1 MCIVLKSSTF
11 AAAFLENRY
20 LTYNTNQVMNVS
32 FDQIDAVNAVVTVD
46 IKREDFAAD
55 VDKEVAKM
63 GVKHPLKGF
72 RPGKAPKALLM
83 KFYGPS
89 VTADVV
95 DRMVGRALYEHIR
108 ENNLHVLGEPLP
120 NEETKVDLMND
131 DEMAFKFDLGLAPA
145 IELKLN
151 KRINV
156 PYYNIEVTDQM
167 VDDAIAHDRKRLGTL
182 VDGEVSDKE
191 SMLRGS
197 MVELDENGNDK
208 EDGIKVE
215 RTVISPRYMVD
226 DDEAAKFVGVKV
238 GDTFVFNPH
247 KANNGNIAELAAML
261 NVDRNDADVKSD
273 FRVTIEEIK
282 VNKEAEM
289 NEEFYKGVLGTDT
302 EVKDEAAFREA
313 VREMIGHAN
322 VPESNYRFTVDAQR
336 VLTEKAGELPLPE
349 EFLKRFLK
357 VRREQEE
364 KENTE
369 VTDEEAQG
377 MFKQLRWQL
386 VKDHIAQELGIKVEK
401 EDIDNAAFVFAQQQL
416 SQYGIYNA
424 PEDLIRQQAER
435 FMQDDRTR
443 EMIQE
448 HAIDNKFYAAV
459 KEAVKVNEKTV
470 SVEDFR
476 KLYEDDEK

>member
-1 MCIVLKSSTF
+1 
-11 AAAFLENRY
+11 
-20 LTYNTNQVMNVS
+20 MNVS
-32 FDQIDAVNAVVTVD
+32 LEQIDAVNAIVTVD

-55 VDKEVAKM
+55 VAKEVAKM
-63 GVKHPLKGF
+63 GVRHPLKGF
-72 RPGKAPKALLM
+72 RPGKAPKSLLM

-95 DRMVGRALYEHIR
+95 DRMVGKALYDHIR

-120 NEETKVDLMND
+120 NEDTKVDIMND
-131 DEMAFKFDLGLAPA
+131 EEMAFKFDLGLAPA

-197 MVELDENGNDK
+197 MIELDEQGNDK

-215 RTVISPRYMVD
+215 RTVISARYMND
-226 DDEAAKFVGVKV
+226 EDEAAKFVGVKV
-238 GDTFVFNPH
+238 GDTFVFNPY
-247 KANNGNIAELAAML
+247 KAYDGNAAELQGLL
-261 NVDRNDADVKSD
+261 NVDRNVAAEMKSD

-282 VNKEAEM
+282 VNQEAEM
-289 NEEFYKGVLGTDT
+289 NEEFFKGVLGTET

-313 VREMIGHAN
+313 VRVMIQRAN

-336 VLTEKAGELPLPE
+336 ILTEKAGELQLPE

-357 VRREQEE
+357 LRREQDE

-369 VTDEEAQG
+369 ITDEEAQG
-377 MFKQLRWQL
+377 MFNQLRWQL
-386 VKDHIAQELGIKVEK
+386 VKDHLAQELGIKVEK
-401 EDIDNAAFVFAQQQL
+401 EDIDTAAFIFAQQQL

-424 PEDLIRQQAER
+424 PEDLVRQQAER
-435 FMQDDRTR
+435 YMQDDRAR
-443 EMIQE
+443 EAIQE

-459 KEAVKVNEKTV
+459 KEAVKVNEKTI

-476 KLYEDDEK
+476 KLYEKEEK

>member
-1 MCIVLKSSTF
+1 
-11 AAAFLENRY
+11 
-20 LTYNTNQVMNVS
+20 MNVS
-32 FDQIDAVNAVVTVD
+32 LEQIDAVNAVVTVD

-55 VDKEVAKM
+55 VAKEVAQM
-63 GVKHPLKGF
+63 GVRHPLKGF
-72 RPGKAPKALLM
+72 RPGKAPKSLLM

-95 DRMVGRALYEHIR
+95 DRMVGRALYDHIR
-108 ENNLHVLGEPLP
+108 ENKLQVLGEPLP
-120 NEETKVDLMND
+120 NEDTKVDVMND

-167 VDDAIAHDRKRLGTL
+167 VDDAIAHDRKRLGRL

-197 MVELDENGNDK
+197 LVELDEQGNDK
-208 EDGIKVE
+208 AEGIKVE
-215 RTVISPRYMVD
+215 RTVISPRYMND

-238 GDTFVFNPH
+238 GDTFTFNPY
-247 KANNGNIAELAAML
+247 KAYDGNAAELQGLL
-261 NVDRNDADVKSD
+261 NIDRNVAAEMKSD

-282 VNKEAEM
+282 VNQEAEM
-289 NEEFYKGVLGTDT
+289 NEEFFKGVLGVETD
-302 EVKDEAAFREA
+302 VKDEAAFREA
-313 VREMIGHAN
+313 VREMIKRAN

-336 VLTEKAGELPLPE
+336 ILTEKAGDLQLPE

-357 VRREQEE
+357 LRREQDE
-364 KENTE
+364 KENVE
-369 VTDEEAQG
+369 VTDEEAQS

-386 VKDHIAQELGIKVEK
+386 VKDHLAQELGIKVEK
-401 EDIDNAAFVFAQQQL
+401 EDIDTAAFIFAQQQL

-424 PEDLIRQQAER
+424 PEDLIKQQAER
-435 FMQDDRTR
+435 FMQDDRAR
-443 EMIQE
+443 DAIHE
-448 HAIDNKFYAAV
+448 HALDNKFYAAV
-459 KEAVKVNEKTV
+459 KEAVKVNEKEI

-476 KLYEDDEK
+476 KLYESDEK

>member
-1 MCIVLKSSTF
+1 
-11 AAAFLENRY
+11 
-20 LTYNTNQVMNVS
+20 MNVS
-32 FDQIDAVNAVVTVD
+32 LEQIDAVNAIVTVD

-55 VDKEVAKM
+55 VAKEVAKM
-63 GVKHPLKGF
+63 GVRHPLKGF
-72 RPGKAPKALLM
+72 RPGKAPKSLLM

-95 DRMVGRALYEHIR
+95 DRMVGKALYDHIR

-120 NEETKVDLMND
+120 NEDTKVDIMND
-131 DEMAFKFDLGLAPA
+131 EEMAFKFDLGLAPA

-197 MVELDENGNDK
+197 MIELDEQGNDK
-208 EDGIKVE
+208 ENGIKVE
-215 RTVISPRYMVD
+215 RTVISARYMND
-226 DDEAAKFVGVKV
+226 EDEAAKFVGVKV
-238 GDTFVFNPH
+238 GDTFVFNPY
-247 KANNGNIAELAAML
+247 KAYDGNAAELQGLL
-261 NVDRNDADVKSD
+261 NVDRNVAAEMKSD

-282 VNKEAEM
+282 VNQEAEM
-289 NEEFYKGVLGTDT
+289 NEEFFKGVLGTET

-313 VREMIGHAN
+313 VREMIQRAN
-322 VPESNYRFTVDAQR
+322 VPESNYRFTVDAKR
-336 VLTEKAGELPLPE
+336 ILTEKAGELQLPE

-357 VRREQEE
+357 LRREQDE

-369 VTDEEAQG
+369 ITDEEAQG
-377 MFKQLRWQL
+377 MFNQLRWQL
-386 VKDHIAQELGIKVEK
+386 VKDHLAQELGIKVEK
-401 EDIDNAAFVFAQQQL
+401 EDIDTAAFIFAQQQL

-424 PEDLIRQQAER
+424 PEDLVRQQAER
-435 FMQDDRTR
+435 YMQDDRAR
-443 EMIQE
+443 EAIQE

-459 KEAVKVNEKTV
+459 KEAVKVNEKSI

-476 KLYEDDEK
+476 KLYEKEEK

>member
-1 MCIVLKSSTF
+1 
-11 AAAFLENRY
+11 
-20 LTYNTNQVMNVS
+20 MNVS
-32 FDQIDAVNAVVTVD
+32 FEQIDAVNGLLTVD

-55 VDKEVAKM
+55 VAKEVAKM
-63 GVKHPLKGF
+63 GVRHPLKGF
-72 RPGKAPKALLM
+72 RPGKAPKSLLM

-95 DRMVGRALYEHIR
+95 DRMVGRAMYDYIR
-108 ENNLHVLGEPLP
+108 ENKLQVLGEPLP
-120 NEETKVDLMND
+120 NETTKVDLMND
-131 DEMAFKFDLGLAPA
+131 EEMAFKFDLGMAPA
-145 IELKLN
+145 IDLKLN

-191 SMLRGS
+191 SMMRGS
-197 MVELDENGNDK
+197 MIELDENGNDK

-215 RTVISPRYMVD
+215 RTVISPRYLVD
-226 DDEAAKFVGVKV
+226 EDEAAKFVGVKV

-261 NVDRNDADVKSD
+261 NVDRNQADVKSD
-273 FRVTIEEIK
+273 FRITIEEIK

-289 NEEFYKGVLGTDT
+289 NEEFFKGVLGTET

-313 VREMIGHAN
+313 VREMIQRAN

-336 VLTEKAGELPLPE
+336 ILTEKAGDLQLPE

-357 VRREQEE
+357 ARREEDE
-364 KENTE
+364 KKDTE
-369 VTDEEAQG
+369 VTDEEAQS

-386 VKDHIAQELGIKVEK
+386 VKDHLAQELGIQVEK
-401 EDIDNAAFVFAQQQL
+401 EDIDAAAMVFAQQQL

-424 PEDLIRQQAER
+424 PEDLIKQQAER
-435 FMQDDRTR
+435 FMQEDRTR

-470 SVEDFR
+470 SVEEFR
-476 KLYEDDEK
+476 KLYEDEQK

>member
-1 MCIVLKSSTF
+1 
-11 AAAFLENRY
+11 
-20 LTYNTNQVMNVS
+20 MNVS
-32 FDQIDAVNAVVTVD
+32 LEQIDAVNAIVTVD

-55 VDKEVAKM
+55 VAKEVAKM
-63 GVKHPLKGF
+63 GVRHPLKGF
-72 RPGKAPKALLM
+72 RPGKAPKSLLM

-95 DRMVGRALYEHIR
+95 DRMVGKALYDHIR

-120 NEETKVDLMND
+120 NEDTKVDIMND
-131 DEMAFKFDLGLAPA
+131 EEMAFKFDLGLAPA

-197 MVELDENGNDK
+197 MIELDEQGNDK

-215 RTVISPRYMVD
+215 RTVISARYMND
-226 DDEAAKFVGVKV
+226 EDEAAKFVGVKV
-238 GDTFVFNPH
+238 GDTFVFNPY
-247 KANNGNIAELAAML
+247 KAYNGNAAELQGLL
-261 NVDRNDADVKSD
+261 NVDRNVAAEMKSD

-282 VNKEAEM
+282 VNQEAEM
-289 NEEFYKGVLGTDT
+289 NEEFFKGVLGTET

-313 VREMIGHAN
+313 VRVMIQRAN

-336 VLTEKAGELPLPE
+336 ILTEKAGELQLPE

-357 VRREQEE
+357 LRREQDE

-369 VTDEEAQG
+369 ITDEEAQG
-377 MFKQLRWQL
+377 MFNQLRWQL
-386 VKDHIAQELGIKVEK
+386 VKDHLAQELGIKVEK
-401 EDIDNAAFVFAQQQL
+401 EDIDTAAFIFAQQQL

-424 PEDLIRQQAER
+424 PEDLVRQQAER
-435 FMQDDRTR
+435 YMQDDRAR
-443 EMIQE
+443 EAIQE

-459 KEAVKVNEKTV
+459 KEAVKVNEKSI

-476 KLYEDDEK
+476 KLYEKEEK

>member
-1 MCIVLKSSTF
+1 
-11 AAAFLENRY
+11 
-20 LTYNTNQVMNVS
+20 MNVS
-32 FDQIDAVNAVVTVD
+32 FEQVDAVNGLLTVE
-46 IKREDFAAD
+46 IKREDFAND
-55 VDKEVAKM
+55 VNKEVAAM
-63 GVKHPLKGF
+63 GVRRPLKGF
-72 RPGKAPKALLM
+72 RPGKAPKSLLM

-89 VTADVV
+89 VTADVI
-95 DRMVGRALYEHIR
+95 DRKVGRAVYDYIR
-108 ENNLHVLGEPLP
+108 ENKLQVLGEPLP
-120 NEETKVDLMND
+120 NEDTKVDIMK
-131 DEMAFKFDLGLAPA
+131 DEEMTFKYDLGMAPA

-156 PYYNIEVTDQM
+156 PYYIIEVTDQM

-197 MVELDENGNDK
+197 MIELDEQGNDK
-208 EDGIKVE
+208 ENGIKVE

-247 KANNGNIAELAAML
+247 KANNGNIAELASML
-261 NVDRNDADVKSD
+261 NVDRSEADVKSD

-289 NEEFYKGVLGTDT
+289 NEEFFKGVLGTET

-313 VREMIGHAN
+313 MREMIQRAN

-336 VLTEKAGELPLPE
+336 ILTEKAGDLQLPE

-357 VRREQEE
+357 LRREQDE
-364 KENTE
+364 KNNGE
-369 VTDEEAQG
+369 VTEEEAQN

-386 VKDHIAQELGIKVEK
+386 VKDHLAQELGIKVEK
-401 EDIDNAAFVFAQQQL
+401 EDIDTAAYIFAQQQL

-424 PEDLIRQQAER
+424 PEDLVKQQAER
-435 FMQDDRTR
+435 FMQDDRAR
-443 EMIQE
+443 EAIQE

-459 KEAVKVNEKTV
+459 REAVKVNEKSI

-476 KLYEDDEK
+476 KLYEAEEK

>member
-1 MCIVLKSSTF
+1 
-11 AAAFLENRY
+11 
-20 LTYNTNQVMNVS
+20 MNVS
-32 FDQIDAVNAVVTVD
+32 FEQIDAVNAMLTVEL
-46 IKREDFAAD
+46 KREDFASD
-55 VDKEVAKM
+55 VNKEVAQM
-63 GVKHPLKGF
+63 GVRHPIKGF
-72 RPGKAPKALLM
+72 RPGKAPKSLLM
-83 KFYGPS
+83 KYYGPS

-95 DRMVGRALYEHIR
+95 DRMVSRAIYDYIR
-108 ENNLHVLGEPLP
+108 ENKLQVLGEPLP
-120 NEETKVDLMND
+120 NEDTKVDIMK
-131 DEMAFKFDLGLAPA
+131 DEEMTFKYDLGLAPA

-167 VDDAIAHDRKRLGTL
+167 VDAAIAHDRKRLGTL

-197 MVELDENGNDK
+197 MVELDAEGNVL

-215 RTVISPRYMVD
+215 RTVISPRYMDD

-238 GDTFVFNPH
+238 GDTFAFNPH
-247 KANNGNIAELAAML
+247 KAYNGNIAELSGLL
-261 NVDRNDADVKSD
+261 NVDRNQADVKSD
-273 FRVTIEEIK
+273 FRITVEEIK
-282 VNKEAEM
+282 VNQEAEM
-289 NEEFYKGVLGTDT
+289 NEEFFKGVLGTET

-313 VREMIGHAN
+313 VREMIGRAN

-336 VLTEKAGELPLPE
+336 ILTDKAGDLQLPE

-357 VRREQEE
+357 LRREQDQ

-369 VTDEEAQG
+369 VTDEEAQD

-386 VKDHIAQELGIKVEK
+386 VKDHLIKELGIQIEK
-401 EDIDNAAFVFAQQQL
+401 EDIDTAAFIFAQQQL

-435 FMQDDRTR
+435 FMQDDRAR
-443 EMIQE
+443 DMIQE
-448 HAIDNKFYAAV
+448 HAVDNKFYAAV
-459 KEAVKVNEKTV
+459 KEAVKVNEKTI

-476 KLYEDDEK
+476 KLYEEK

>member
-1 MCIVLKSSTF
+1 
-11 AAAFLENRY
+11 
-20 LTYNTNQVMNVS
+20 MNVS
-32 FDQIDAVNAVVTVD
+32 FEQIDAVNGLLTVD
-46 IKREDFAAD
+46 LKREDFAND
-55 VDKEVAKM
+55 VNKEVAAM
-63 GVKHPLKGF
+63 GVRHPIKGF
-72 RPGKAPKALLM
+72 RPGKAPKSLLM

-95 DRMVGRALYEHIR
+95 DRMVGKAMYDYMR
-108 ENNLHVLGEPLP
+108 ENNLNILGEPLP
-120 NEETKVDLMND
+120 NEETKVDLMK
-131 DEMAFKFDLGLAPA
+131 DEEMSFKFDLGLAPA

-197 MVELDENGNDK
+197 MIELDENGNDK
-208 EDGIKVE
+208 ADGVKVE
-215 RTVISPRYMVD
+215 RTVISPRYMND

-247 KANNGNIAELAAML
+247 KAYNGNVAELSGLL
-261 NVDRNDADVKSD
+261 NVDRNVAGDMKSD

-282 VNKEAEM
+282 VNQDAEM
-289 NEEFYKGVLGTDT
+289 IEEFFKGVLGVET

-313 VREMIGHAN
+313 VRGMIAQAN
-322 VPESNYRFTVDAQR
+322 IPDCNYRFTIDAQR
-336 VLTEKAGELPLPE
+336 VLTDKAGDIQLPE
-349 EFLKRFLK
+349 EFLKRFIQK
-357 VRREQEE
+357 RRAEDE
-364 KENTE
+364 KKNTE
-369 VTDEEAQG
+369 PTDEEIQG

-386 VKDHIAQELGIKVEK
+386 VKDHIAQELGVKVEK
-401 EDIDNAAFVFAQQQL
+401 EDIDTAAFIFAQQQL

-424 PEDLIRQQAER
+424 PEDLVKQQAER
-435 FMQDDRTR
+435 YMQDDRAR

-448 HAIDNKFYAAV
+448 HAIDNKFFAAV
-459 KEAVKVNEKTV
+459 REAVKVNEKTI
-470 SVEDFR
+470 SVEEFR
-476 KLYEDDEK
+476 KLFETEEK

>member
-1 MCIVLKSSTF
+1 
-11 AAAFLENRY
+11 
-20 LTYNTNQVMNVS
+20 MNVS
-32 FDQIDAVNAVVTVD
+32 FEQIDAVNGMLTVEL
-46 IKREDFAAD
+46 KREDFTSDVNKGVAA
-55 VDKEVAKM
+55 M
-63 GVKHPLKGF
+63 GVRHPLKGF
-72 RPGKAPKALLM
+72 RPGKAPKNLLM

-89 VTADVV
+89 VTADVI
-95 DRMVGRALYEHIR
+95 DRMVGKAVYDYIR
-108 ENNLHVLGEPLP
+108 DNKLQVLGEPLP
-120 NEETKVDLMND
+120 NEDNKVDIMK
-131 DEMAFKFDLGLAPA
+131 DEEMTFKYDLGLAPA
-145 IELKLN
+145 VELKLN

-197 MVELDENGNDK
+197 MIELDEQGNDK
-208 EDGIKVE
+208 ADGIKVE
-215 RTVISPRYMVD
+215 RTLISPRYMAD

-247 KANNGNIAELAAML
+247 KANNGNIAELASML
-261 NVDRNDADVKSD
+261 NVDRAQADVKSD

-289 NEEFYKGVLGTDT
+289 NEEFFKGVLGVET

-313 VREMIGHAN
+313 VRDMIARAN
-322 VPESNYRFTVDAQR
+322 IPESNYRFTVDAQR
-336 VLTEKAGELPLPE
+336 ILTDKAGDLQLPE

-357 VRREQEE
+357 LRREQDN

-369 VTDEEAQG
+369 VTDEEAQS

-386 VKDHIAQELGIKVEK
+386 VKDHLAQELGIKVEQ
-401 EDIDNAAFVFAQQQL
+401 EDIDTAAFIFAQQQL

-424 PEDLIRQQAER
+424 PEDLVRQQAER
-435 FMQDDRTR
+435 FMQDERAR
-443 EMIQE
+443 EAIHE
-448 HAIDNKFYAAV
+448 HAIDNKFYSAV
-459 KEAVKVNEKTV
+459 RESVKVNEKSI

-476 KLYEDDEK
+476 KLYEKDEQ

>member
-1 MCIVLKSSTF
+1 
-11 AAAFLENRY
+11 
-20 LTYNTNQVMNVS
+20 MNVS
-32 FDQIDAVNAVVTVD
+32 FEQIDAVNGMLTVEL
-46 IKREDFAAD
+46 KREDFAND
-55 VDKEVAKM
+55 VNKEVAQM
-63 GVKHPLKGF
+63 GVRHPLKGF
-72 RPGKAPKALLM
+72 RPGKAPKSLLM

-95 DRMVGRALYEHIR
+95 DRMVSRAIYDYIR
-108 ENNLHVLGEPLP
+108 ENKLQVLGEPLP
-120 NEETKVDLMND
+120 NANTKVDIMK
-131 DEMAFKFDLGLAPA
+131 DEEMTFKYDLGMAPA

-197 MVELDENGNDK
+197 MVELDEQGNDK

-215 RTVISPRYMVD
+215 RTVISPCYMND

-238 GDTFVFNPH
+238 GDTFTFNPH
-247 KANNGNIAELAAML
+247 KAYNGNVAELSGLL
-261 NVDRNDADVKSD
+261 NVDRSDADVKSD
-273 FRVTIEEIK
+273 FRITIEEIK

-289 NEEFYKGVLGTDT
+289 NEEFFKGVLGTET

-313 VREMIGHAN
+313 MRDMIAKAN

-336 VLTEKAGELPLPE
+336 ILTEKAGDLPLPE

-357 VRREQEE
+357 LRREQDE
-364 KENTE
+364 KNNAE
-369 VTDEEAQG
+369 VTDEEAQN

-386 VKDHIAQELGIKVEK
+386 VKDHLTQELGIKVEK
-401 EDIDNAAFVFAQQQL
+401 EDIDTAAFIFAQQQL

-435 FMQDDRTR
+435 FMQDDRAR
-443 EMIQE
+443 DAIQE
-448 HAIDNKFYAAV
+448 HAIDNKFYAAIR
-459 KEAVKVNEKTV
+459 EAVKVNEKTI

-476 KLYEDDEK
+476 KLYEEK

>member
-1 MCIVLKSSTF
+1 
-11 AAAFLENRY
+11 
-20 LTYNTNQVMNVS
+20 MNVS
-32 FDQIDAVNAVVTVD
+32 FEQIDAVNGLLTVEL
-46 IKREDFAAD
+46 KREDFASE
-55 VDKEVAKM
+55 VNKEVAQM
-63 GVKHPLKGF
+63 GVRHPLKGF
-72 RPGKAPKALLM
+72 RPGKAPKSLLM

-95 DRMVGRALYEHIR
+95 DRMVSRALYDHIR
-108 ENNLHVLGEPLP
+108 ENKLQVLGEPLP
-120 NEETKVDLMND
+120 NEDTKVDIMND
-131 DEMAFKFDLGLAPA
+131 EEMTFKYDLGLAPA

-197 MVELDENGNDK
+197 MIELDEQGNDK
-208 EDGIKVE
+208 ADGVKVE
-215 RTVISPRYMVD
+215 RTVISARYMD
-226 DDEAAKFVGVKV
+226 DEEEAAKFVGVKV
-238 GDTFVFNPH
+238 GDTFVFNPY
-247 KANNGNIAELAAML
+247 KAYNGNVAELSAML
-261 NVDRNDADVKSD
+261 NIDRNVAGEMKSD
-273 FRVTIEEIK
+273 YRVTVEEIK

-289 NEEFYKGVLGTDT
+289 NEEFFKGVLGVETD
-302 EVKDEAAFREA
+302 VKDEAAFREA
-313 VREMIGHAN
+313 MKAMIAQAN

-336 VLTEKAGELPLPE
+336 ILTEKAGDLPLPE

-357 VRREQEE
+357 LRREQDE

-369 VTDEEAQG
+369 VTDEEALQ
-377 MFKQLRWQL
+377 MFKSLRWQL
-386 VKDHIAQELGIKVEK
+386 VKDHLAQELGIQIEK
-401 EDIDNAAFVFAQQQL
+401 EDIDTAAFVFAQQQL

-435 FMQDDRTR
+435 FMQDDRSR
-443 EMIQE
+443 EAIQE
-448 HAIDNKFYAAV
+448 HALDNKFYAAV
-459 KEAVKVNEKTV
+459 REAVKVNEKSI

-476 KLYEDDEK
+476 KLYENEEN

>member
-1 MCIVLKSSTF
+1 
-11 AAAFLENRY
+11 
-20 LTYNTNQVMNVS
+20 MNVS
-32 FDQIDAVNAVVTVD
+32 FEQIDAVNGMLTVEL
-46 IKREDFAAD
+46 KREDFASD
-55 VDKEVAKM
+55 VNKEVAAM
-63 GVKHPLKGF
+63 GVRHPLKGF
-72 RPGKAPKALLM
+72 RPGKAPKNLLM

-95 DRMVGRALYEHIR
+95 DRMVGRAVYDYIR
-108 ENNLHVLGEPLP
+108 ENKLQVLGEPLP
-120 NEETKVDLMND
+120 NEGTKVDIMK
-131 DEMAFKFDLGLAPA
+131 DEEMTFKYDLGLAHA

-197 MVELDENGNDK
+197 MIELDEQGNDK
-208 EDGIKVE
+208 EGGIKVE

-226 DDEAAKFVGVKV
+226 EEEAAKFVGVKV

-247 KANNGNIAELAAML
+247 KANNGNIAELASML

-273 FRVTIEEIK
+273 FRITIEEVK
-282 VNKEAEM
+282 VNQEAEM
-289 NEEFYKGVLGTDT
+289 NEEFFKGVLGTDT
-302 EVKDEAAFREA
+302 DVKDEAAFREA
-313 VREMIGHAN
+313 VREMIAKAN

-336 VLTEKAGELPLPE
+336 ILTEKAGELQLPE

-357 VRREQEE
+357 LRREQDE

-369 VTDEEAQG
+369 VTDEEAKS
-377 MFKQLRWQL
+377 MFDQLRWQL
-386 VKDHIAQELGIKVEK
+386 VKDHLAQELGIKVEK
-401 EDIDNAAFVFAQQQL
+401 EDIDTAAFIFAQQQL

-424 PEDLIRQQAER
+424 PEDLVRQQAER
-435 FMQDDRTR
+435 YMQDDRAR

-448 HAIDNKFYAAV
+448 HAIDNKFYSAV
-459 KEAVKVNEKTV
+459 KESVKVNEKTI
-470 SVEDFR
+470 SVDDFR
-476 KLYEDDEK
+476 KLYEKDEK

>member
-1 MCIVLKSSTF
+1 
-11 AAAFLENRY
+11 
-20 LTYNTNQVMNVS
+20 MNVN
-32 FDQIDAVNAVVTVD
+32 FEQIDAVNGLLTVEL
-46 IKREDFAAD
+46 KREDFASD
-55 VDKEVAKM
+55 VNKEVAAM
-63 GVKHPLKGF
+63 GVRHPLKGF
-72 RPGKAPKALLM
+72 RPGKAPKSLLM

-95 DRMVGRALYEHIR
+95 DRKVSNAIYDYIR
-108 ENNLHVLGEPLP
+108 ENKLQVLGEPLP
-120 NEETKVDLMND
+120 NEDTKVDIMK
-131 DEMAFKFDLGLAPA
+131 DEEMTFKYDLGMAPA

-156 PYYNIEVTDQM
+156 PYYNIIVTDQM

-197 MVELDENGNDK
+197 MIELDEQGNDK
-208 EDGIKVE
+208 ENGI
-215 RTVISPRYMVD
+215 
-226 DDEAAKFVGVKV
+226 KV
-238 GDTFVFNPH
+238 GDTFVFNPY
-247 KANNGNIAELAAML
+247 KAYNGNAAELQGLL
-261 NVDRNDADVKSD
+261 NVDRNVAAEMKSD

-282 VNKEAEM
+282 VNQEAEM
-289 NEEFYKGVLGTDT
+289 NEEFFKGVLGTDT
-302 EVKDEAAFREA
+302 DVKDEESFRKA
-313 VREMIGHAN
+313 VGEMIQRAN

-336 VLTEKAGELPLPE
+336 ILTDKAGDVQLPE

-357 VRREQEE
+357 LRRQQDE
-364 KENTE
+364 KENVE
-369 VTDEEAQG
+369 ISEEEAQN

-386 VKDHIAQELGIKVEK
+386 VKDHLAQDLGIKVEK
-401 EDIDNAAFVFAQQQL
+401 EDIDTAAFIFAQQQL

-435 FMQDDRTR
+435 FMQDDRAR
-443 EMIQE
+443 EAIQE

-459 KEAVKVNEKTV
+459 KEAVKVNEKEI

-476 KLYEDDEK
+476 KLYEADEKK

>member
-1 MCIVLKSSTF
+1 
-11 AAAFLENRY
+11 
-20 LTYNTNQVMNVS
+20 MNVS
-32 FDQIDAVNAVVTVD
+32 FEQIDAVNAMLTVD
-46 IKREDFAAD
+46 IKREDFAND
-55 VDKEVAKM
+55 VNKEVAAM
-63 GVKHPLKGF
+63 GVRHPLKGF
-72 RPGKAPKALLM
+72 RPGKAPKSLLM

-95 DRMVGRALYEHIR
+95 DRLVGKAVYDYIR
-108 ENNLHVLGEPLP
+108 ENKLHVLGEPLP
-120 NEETKVDLMND
+120 NEDTKVDIMK
-131 DEMAFKFDLGLAPA
+131 DEEMTFKYDLGLAPA

-197 MVELDENGNDK
+197 LIQLDEQGNDMP
-208 EDGIKVE
+208 EGIKVE
-215 RTVISPRYMVD
+215 HTVISPRYLAD
-226 DDEAAKFVGVKV
+226 EEEAAKFVGVKV
-238 GDTFVFNPH
+238 GDNIVFNPH
-247 KANNGNIAELAAML
+247 KANNGNVAELSAML
-261 NVDRNDADVKSD
+261 NVDRNLAGDVKSD

-282 VNKEAEM
+282 VNQEAEM
-289 NEEFYKGVLGTDT
+289 NEEFFKGVLGVETD
-302 EVKDEAAFREA
+302 VKDEAAFREA
-313 VREMIGHAN
+313 MRGMIAQAN
-322 VPESNYRFTVDAQR
+322 IPESNYRFTVDAQR
-336 VLTEKAGELPLPE
+336 ILTDKAGELALPE

-357 VRREQEE
+357 LRREQDN

-369 VTDEEAQG
+369 VTDEEAQS

-386 VKDHIAQELGIKVEK
+386 VKDHIAQELGVKVEK
-401 EDIDNAAFVFAQQQL
+401 EDIDTAAFIFAQQQL

-424 PEDLIRQQAER
+424 PEDLVKQQAER
-435 FMQDDRTR
+435 YMQDERAF

-448 HAIDNKFYAAV
+448 HAIDNKFFAAV
-459 KEAVKVNEKTV
+459 REAVKVNEKSI

-476 KLYEDDEK
+476 KLYEKDEK

>member
-1 MCIVLKSSTF
+1 
-11 AAAFLENRY
+11 
-20 LTYNTNQVMNVS
+20 MNVN
-32 FDQIDAVNAVVTVD
+32 FEQIDAVNGMLTVEL
-46 IKREDFAAD
+46 KREDFAAD
-55 VDKEVAKM
+55 VNKEVAQM
-63 GVKHPLKGF
+63 GVRHPLKGF
-72 RPGKAPKALLM
+72 RPGKAPKSLLM

-95 DRMVGRALYEHIR
+95 DRMVGRAVYDYIR
-108 ENNLHVLGEPLP
+108 ENKLQILGEPLP
-120 NEETKVDLMND
+120 NEDTKVDIMK
-131 DEMAFKFDLGLAPA
+131 DEEMTFKYDLGMAPA

-167 VDDAIAHDRKRLGTL
+167 IDDAIAHDRKRLGTL

-197 MVELDENGNDK
+197 MIELDEQGNDK
-208 EDGIKVE
+208 QDGIKVE
-215 RTVISPRYMVD
+215 RTVISPRYMTD

-247 KANNGNIAELAAML
+247 KANGGNIAELASML
-261 NVDRNDADVKSD
+261 NLDRSEADVKSD
-273 FRVTIEEIK
+273 FRITIEEIK
-282 VNKEAEM
+282 VNKDAEM
-289 NEEFYKGVLGTDT
+289 NEEFFKGVLGTETD
-302 EVKDEAAFREA
+302 VKDEAAFREA
-313 VREMIGHAN
+313 MRDMIAKAN
-322 VPESNYRFTVDAQR
+322 IPESNYRFTVDAQR
-336 VLTEKAGELPLPE
+336 ILTEKAGDLQLPE

-357 VRREQEE
+357 LRREQDD
-364 KENTE
+364 KNNNE
-369 VTDEEAQG
+369 VTDEEAQN

-386 VKDHIAQELGIKVEK
+386 VKDHLAQELGIKVEK

-424 PEDLIRQQAER
+424 PDDLIRQQAER
-435 FMQDDRTR
+435 FMQDDRAR
-443 EMIQE
+443 DAIQE

-459 KEAVKVNEKTV
+459 KEAVKVNEKSI

-476 KLYEDDEK
+476 KLYENEDK

>member
-1 MCIVLKSSTF
+1 
-11 AAAFLENRY
+11 
-20 LTYNTNQVMNVS
+20 MNVS
-32 FDQIDAVNAVVTVD
+32 FEQIDAVNGQLTVVL
-46 IKREDFAAD
+46 KREDFEGD
-55 VDKEVAKM
+55 VKKEVAQM
-63 GVKHPLKGF
+63 GVRHPLKGF

-89 VTADVV
+89 VTANVV
-95 DRMVGRALYEHIR
+95 DRMVSRAIYDHIS
-108 ENNLHVLGEPLP
+108 ENKLHVLGEPLP

-131 DEMAFKFDLGLAPA
+131 EEMTFKYDLGLAPA

-197 MVELDENGNDK
+197 MIELDEQGNDK

-215 RTVISPRYMVD
+215 RTVFSPRYMED
-226 DDEAAKFVGVKV
+226 EQEAAKFVGVKV

-261 NVDRNDADVKSD
+261 NVGRSEADVKSD
-273 FRVTIEEIK
+273 FRVTIEEVK
-282 VNKEAEM
+282 VNKDAEM
-289 NEEFYKGVLGTDT
+289 NEEFFKGVLGTET

-313 VREMIGHAN
+313 MRDMIARAN

-336 VLTEKAGELPLPE
+336 ILTEKAGELPLPE

-357 VRREQEE
+357 LRREQDN
-364 KENTE
+364 KENAE
-369 VTDEEAQG
+369 VTDEEAQN

-386 VKDHIAQELGIKVEK
+386 VKDHLSKELGITVEK
-401 EDIDNAAFVFAQQQL
+401 EDIDTAAFIFAQQQL

-435 FMQDDRTR
+435 FMQDDRAR
-443 EMIQE
+443 DAIQE

-459 KEAVKVNEKTV
+459 REAVKVNEKSI

-476 KLYEDDEK
+476 KLYEKEEE

>member
-1 MCIVLKSSTF
+1 
-11 AAAFLENRY
+11 
-20 LTYNTNQVMNVS
+20 MNVN
-32 FDQIDAVNAVVTVD
+32 FEQIDAVNGLLTVD
-46 IKREDFAAD
+46 LKREDFAND
-55 VDKEVAKM
+55 VNKEVAQM
-63 GVKHPLKGF
+63 GVRHPLKGF
-72 RPGKAPKALLM
+72 RPGKAPKNLLM

-95 DRMVGRALYEHIR
+95 DRMVSRAIYDYIR
-108 ENNLHVLGEPLP
+108 ENKLQILGEPLP
-120 NEETKVDLMND
+120 NEDTKVDIMK
-131 DEMAFKFDLGLAPA
+131 DEEMTFKYDLGMAPA

-197 MVELDENGNDK
+197 MVELDEQGNDK
-208 EDGIKVE
+208 ADGVKVE
-215 RTVISPRYMVD
+215 RTVISPRYMD
-226 DDEAAKFVGVKV
+226 DEGEAAKFVGVKV

-247 KANNGNIAELAAML
+247 KAYNGNAAELSGLL
-261 NVDRNDADVKSD
+261 NMDRNEAAEMKSD
-273 FRVTIEEIK
+273 FRITIEEIK
-282 VNKEAEM
+282 VNKDAEM
-289 NEEFYKGVLGTDT
+289 NEEFFKGVLGTET

-313 VREMIGHAN
+313 MRDMIAKAN
-322 VPESNYRFTVDAQR
+322 MPESNYRFTVDAQR
-336 VLTEKAGELPLPE
+336 ILTDKAGELPLPE

-357 VRREQEE
+357 LRREQDE
-364 KENTE
+364 KENVE
-369 VTDEEAQG
+369 VTDEEAQS

-386 VKDHIAQELGIKVEK
+386 VKDHLTQALEIKVEK
-401 EDIDNAAFVFAQQQL
+401 EDIDTAAFIFAQQQL

-435 FMQDDRTR
+435 FMQDDRAR
-443 EMIQE
+443 DAIHE
-448 HAIDNKFYAAV
+448 HALDNKFYAAV
-459 KEAVKVNEKTV
+459 KEAVKVNEKSI

-476 KLYEDDEK
+476 KLYEQEEK

>member
-1 MCIVLKSSTF
+1 
-11 AAAFLENRY
+11 
-20 LTYNTNQVMNVS
+20 MNVS
-32 FDQIDAVNAVVTVD
+32 FEQSDAVNGKLTVD
-46 IKREDFAAD
+46 IKRDDFASD
-55 VDKEVAKM
+55 VNKEVAAL
-63 GVKHPLKGF
+63 GVRHPIKGF
-72 RPGKAPKALLM
+72 RPGKAPKSLLM
-83 KFYGPS
+83 KYYGAS
-89 VTADVV
+89 VTADVI
-95 DRMVGRALYEHIR
+95 DRKVGKAVYDYIR
-108 ENNLHVLGEPLP
+108 ENKLHVLGEPLP
-120 NEETKVDLMND
+120 NEDTKVDIMND
-131 DEMAFKFDLGLAPA
+131 EEMSFMYDLGLAPA

-167 VDDAIAHDRKRLGTL
+167 VDDAIAHDHKRLAPL

-197 MVELDENGNDK
+197 MIELDEQGNDK
-208 EDGIKVE
+208 EGGIKVE
-215 RTVISPRYMVD
+215 RTVISPRYMAD

-261 NVDRNDADVKSD
+261 NVDRAEADVKSD

-289 NEEFYKGVLGTDT
+289 NEEFFKGVLGTDT
-302 EVKDEAAFREA
+302 DVTDEAAFREA
-313 VREMIGHAN
+313 VREMITRAN

-336 VLTEKAGELPLPE
+336 ILTEKAGELPLPE

-357 VRREQEE
+357 LRREQDE

-369 VTDEEAQG
+369 VTDEEAQS

-386 VKDHIAQELGIKVEK
+386 VKDHLAEELGIKVEK
-401 EDIDNAAFVFAQQQL
+401 EDIDTAAFIFAQQQL

-435 FMQDDRTR
+435 YMQDERAR
-443 EMIQE
+443 EAIQE

-459 KEAVKVNEKTV
+459 KEAVKVNEKSI

-476 KLYEDDEK
+476 KLYEDDEKK

>member
-1 MCIVLKSSTF
+1 
-11 AAAFLENRY
+11 
-20 LTYNTNQVMNVS
+20 MNVS
-32 FDQIDAVNAVVTVD
+32 FEQIDAVNGLLTVD
-46 IKREDFAAD
+46 LKREDFAND
-55 VDKEVAKM
+55 VNKEVAAM
-63 GVKHPLKGF
+63 GVRHPIKGF
-72 RPGKAPKALLM
+72 RPGKAPKSLLM

-95 DRMVGRALYEHIR
+95 DRMVGKAMYDYMR
-108 ENNLHVLGEPLP
+108 ENNLNILGEPLP
-120 NEETKVDLMND
+120 NEETKVDLMK
-131 DEMAFKFDLGLAPA
+131 DEEMSFKFDLGLAPA

-197 MVELDENGNDK
+197 MIELDENGNDK
-208 EDGIKVE
+208 ADGVKVE
-215 RTVISPRYMVD
+215 RTVISPRYMND

-247 KANNGNIAELAAML
+247 KAYNGNVAELSGLL
-261 NVDRNDADVKSD
+261 NVDRNVAGDMKSD

-282 VNKEAEM
+282 VNQDAEM
-289 NEEFYKGVLGTDT
+289 NEEFFKGVLGVET

-313 VREMIGHAN
+313 VRGMIAQAN
-322 VPESNYRFTVDAQR
+322 IPDCNYRFTIDAQR
-336 VLTEKAGELPLPE
+336 VLTDKAGDIQLPE
-349 EFLKRFLK
+349 EFLKRFIQK
-357 VRREQEE
+357 RRAEDE
-364 KENTE
+364 KKNTE
-369 VTDEEAQG
+369 PTDEEIQG

-386 VKDHIAQELGIKVEK
+386 VKDHIAQELGVKVEK
-401 EDIDNAAFVFAQQQL
+401 EDIDTAAFIFAQQQL

-424 PEDLIRQQAER
+424 PEDLVKQQAER
-435 FMQDDRTR
+435 FMQDDRAR

-448 HAIDNKFYAAV
+448 HAIDNKFFAAV
-459 KEAVKVNEKTV
+459 REAVKVNEKTI
-470 SVEDFR
+470 SVEEFR
-476 KLYEDDEK
+476 KLFETEEK